1 MDEWCHYP
9 KSRHVCVNVAGGR
22 WYSFDVVRIDGTL
35 LSASECIRELD
46 AIKRHAALQQEQ
58 EEQEEQSAE
67 NEKEDPWRNV
77 CAATCGERTQWYSD
91 RQQIQQ
97 SSSTSATTLERIESA
112 IFHICLSSSTPETPE
127 ELMNVGCTG
136 HGTDVWMDKR
146 SVCCLLVIF
155 LLLLSDWLS

>member
-9 KSRHVCVNVAGGR
+9 KSRHVCVNVSGGR
-22 WYSFDVVRIDGTL
+22 WYTFDVVRTDGSL

-58 EEQEEQSAE
+58 EEQSEE
-67 NEKEDPWRNV
+67 EDPWRNV

-91 RQQIQQ
+91 RKKIQKL
-97 SSSTSATTLERIESA
+97 SSTSATTLERIESA
-112 IFHICLSSSTPETPE
+112 IFHICLSTSTPETAE
-127 ELMNVGCTG
+127 DLMNLGCTG

-146 SVCCLLVIF
+146 WVCCCCCC
-155 LLLLSDWLS
+155 WLSFFLSIN